1 MKSKLLKLLYEYS
14 ASGKLVDGKYI
25 QELIEIV
32 VDSKDIVDYAGGL
45 IITDKDSRLRDPN
58 SLLAVYYPNRKLIAV
73 YLDAIEEMLKSYNT
87 YQEMFSST
95 EELFYKNLLVTQV
108 VLHELEHANQRKI
121 MDKEESLE
129 GDKVIEIKK
138 GDRFVQGIFIPYL
151 VTDDDVTTDL
161 RKGGIGSTNDK
172 GDDL

>member
-1 MKSKLLKLLYEYS
+1 MVKMKSKLLKFLYEYS
-14 ASGKLVDGKYI
+14 ANGKLVDGKYI

-58 SLLAVYYPNRKLIAV
+58 SLLAVYYPNKKLIAV
-73 YLDAIEEMLKSYNT
+73 YLDAIEEMQKSFNT
-87 YQEMFSST
+87 YQEMFNST

-129 GDKVIEIKK
+129 GDILRASLSKQDKDITIKLMQA
-138 GDRFVQGIFIPYL
+138 GL
-151 VTDDDVTTDL
+151 T
-161 RKGGIGSTNDK
+161 
-172 GDDL
+172 